1 MVQVLVVV
9 GFVLGWV
16 VAQAQERVERKAL
29 VKVLEQQAWV
39 RESELEM
46 ALEQAKAQ
54 LMWKGLE

>member
-1 MVQVLVVV
+1 M
-9 GFVLGWV
+9 GRV
-16 VAQAQERVERKAL
+16 VAQAQGQVERKAL
-29 VKVLEQQAWV
+29 VQELEQQAWV

>member
-1 MVQVLVVV
+1 VVQVLVVV

>member
-1 MVQVLVVV
+1 MVQVLVLL

-16 VAQAQERVERKAL
+16 VAQVQAQVERKAL
-29 VKVLEQQAWV
+29 VKAWEQQAWV

-54 LMWKGLE
+54 LMWKGME